1 MIERHS
7 QSQVAY
13 KEMKSKLDTML
24 GKIRSEKRREFKEM
38 KSSIH
43 REGKENNYTLEGVWQ
58 LQK

>member
-1 MIERHS
+1 MEMIERHS

-24 GKIRSEKRREFKEM
+24 GKIRSEKRKGLKEM

-43 REGKENNYTLEGVWQ
+43 T
-58 LQK
+58 

>member
-43 REGKENNYTLEGVWQ
+43 REGKENNYTLEGV
-58 LQK
+58 